1 MDKSRLSLGFHELI
15 VEGKQCDVR
24 FKGFRHRRLGVI
36 QEEIRYIKAN
46 KKFSRVKEKFFLSMI
61 KETFF
66 YL

>member
-1 MDKSRLSLGFHELI
+1 M
-15 VEGKQCDVR
+15 EGKQCDVR